1 MVKAKRPYRR
11 KARRPRHVI
20 VFARTPEYGRVKT
33 RLAREIGSLE
43 AWRFYRNAT
52 ARLLR
57 RLEADPTWTMWLA
70 LTGRPRPGWPGC
82 RRWLPQGRGTLAR
95 RMEHCLR
102 TLPPGDVVLLGS
114 DIPGVTPVHIRR
126 AFDAFARAKTV
137 FAPAKDGGFWLVG
150 ARRVPVLPKPL
161 FSADV
166 RWSTPDTLDDVLDG
180 MRVPYVLTD
189 CLSDVDTAKDL
200 ARAQAEGRV

>member
-1 MVKAKRPYRR
+1 MVKARRPYRR

-33 RLAREIGSLE
+33 RLAREIGALE

-70 LTGRPRPGWPGC
+70 LTGGPRRGWPGH

-95 RMEHCLR
+95 RMEHCLHAM
-102 TLPPGDVVLLGS
+102 PPGDVVLLGS
-114 DIPGVTPVHIRR
+114 DIPGVTPAHIRR
-126 AFDAFARAKTV
+126 AFDALSRAQIV
-137 FAPAKDGGFWLVG
+137 FAPAEDGGFWLIG
-150 ARRVPVLPKPL
+150 ARRVPGLPKPL
-161 FSADV
+161 FSAEV
-166 RWSTPDTLDDVLDG
+166 RWSTPDTLADVLG
-180 MRVPYVLTD
+180 GIRVPYALTD
-189 CLSDVDTAKDL
+189 SLSDVDTARDL
-200 ARAQAEGRV
+200 ARARAEGRL